1 VRGCNTLSDEAFKG
15 LGALEE
21 CCLRV
26 IDLSHC
32 SKLTSASLVA
42 IASSCSDIY
51 RINLQG
57 LPKVCDIGLVPLAC
71 KCPLQEVDL
80 SAASLGNVPRFG
92 SRGLIALGQ
101 NCNGLKVLRSNYC
114 SKIEDSSMLAIAKG
128 CPRLETIFV
137 KRCYKLSD
145 RSLLAIGKNCHYLRR
160 IDISS
165 CREMTDYGIVNL
177 VRGCKLLVDVDF
189 SNLGITDSSIDELS
203 YCCSNLSTVSL
214 QNCYKVT
221 DASISKLMYRHN
233 IRSGIFIGCSVNES
247 LLQTMS
253 TNSLLSKLLPGTFVF
268 SPILSAP
275 SVHKRHRL
283 VRVSLQYYAR

>member
-1 VRGCNTLSDEAFKG
+1 MRGCNTLSDEAFKG
-15 LGALEE
+15 LGSLEE
-21 CCLRV
+21 CSLRV
-26 IDLSHC
+26 INLSHC
-32 SKLTSASLVA
+32 SKLTSACLVA

-57 LPKVCDIGLVPLAC
+57 LSKVCDIGLVPLAC

-114 SKIEDSSMLAIAKG
+114 SKIEDSSIIAIANG

-165 CREMTDYGIVNL
+165 CREITDYGIKNL
-177 VRGCKLLVDVDF
+177 VNGCKLLVNVDF
-189 SNLGITDSSIDELS
+189 SNLGITDSSVDELGS
-203 YCCSNLSTVSL
+203 CCSSLSTISL
-214 QNCYKVT
+214 QNCYKIT

-233 IRSGIFIGCSVNES
+233 IRSGIFIGCSVNEKS
-247 LLQTMS
+247 LLQT
-253 TNSLLSKLLPGTFVF
+253 TSLFSKLSPGTFVF
-268 SPILSAP
+268 SPLLSDT

-283 VRVSLQYYAR
+283 VRVSLQ